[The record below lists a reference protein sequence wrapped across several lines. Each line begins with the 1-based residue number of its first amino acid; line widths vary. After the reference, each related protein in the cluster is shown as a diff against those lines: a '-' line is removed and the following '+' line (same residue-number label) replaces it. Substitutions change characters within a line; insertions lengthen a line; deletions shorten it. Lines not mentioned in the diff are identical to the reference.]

1 MTVKR
6 SCVSLAASILWA
18 ASARAFSAEISTS
31 NLTLDPAYDPGG
43 CALVTSNGYGGTD
56 RSLFVA
62 PGNGYYT
69 IKDYSSNNTDALIT
83 VEAFDPNTVLLD
95 QALAGTFETVG
106 LPSHTY
112 LASGTRVYVW
122 AVYSGGYGAV
132 NDCQTDGTGEQ
143 VTMRVVGEDSA
154 PPSPPTNLAVTP
166 VSGGAVISFTAGS
179 MNDSAITNY
188 QYGIFD
194 GNQYNYVAL
203 NPADDTSPIS
213 VTGLTN
219 GQAVDL
225 RLKAVNA
232 NGAGTDS
239 ERVMF
244 TPGVAQPV
252 PATPLTWLLIFS
264 GVLAAL
270 GLRRL

>member
-1 MTVKR
+1 
-6 SCVSLAASILWA
+6 
-18 ASARAFSAEISTS
+18 
-31 NLTLDPAYDPGG
+31 
-43 CALVTSNGYGGTD
+43 
-56 RSLFVA
+56 
-62 PGNGYYT
+62 
-69 IKDYSSNNTDALIT
+69 
-83 VEAFDPNTVLLD
+83 
-95 QALAGTFETVG
+95 
-106 LPSHTY
+106 
-112 LASGTRVYVW
+112 
-122 AVYSGGYGAV
+122 
-132 NDCQTDGTGEQ
+132 
-143 VTMRVVGEDSA
+143 MRVVGEDSA